1 MQTNT
6 LSRRERIIFAIPVIG
21 WMLKDVVYG
30 DDDNIW
36 YFIATIV
43 SCWLI
48 ATLMFG
54 LPGLVLPAIVKA
66 PLMIVVLI
74 LMLNGGG
81 GKPARPGSVDN

>member
-6 LSRRERIIFAIPVIG
+6 LSRRERAIFAIPVIG

-36 YFIATIV
+36 YFIAAIV

-48 ATLMFG
+48 ATLTFG

-74 LMLNGGG
+74 LMLNGGV
-81 GKPARPGSVDN
+81 GKSAQSGSAED